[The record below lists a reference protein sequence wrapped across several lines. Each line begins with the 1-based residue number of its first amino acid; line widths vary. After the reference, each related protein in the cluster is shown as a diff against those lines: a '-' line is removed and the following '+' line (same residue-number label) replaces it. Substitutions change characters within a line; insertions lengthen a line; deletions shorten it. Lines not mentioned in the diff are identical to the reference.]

1 MKISGKTR
9 VCAIIGDPVEHSLSP
24 VMHNA
29 AFKELGLNLVY
40 VAFKVTK
47 NGLKEAI
54 SGARSL
60 GLLGLNVTMPHKNAV
75 MSYLDETD
83 STAEA
88 IGAVNTILNNQGKLI
103 GFNTDG
109 NGAMIALKEN
119 GIYTEEK
126 KMLLLGAG
134 GAAKAIAFQVAQ
146 EVEELVILN
155 RTLEKAERL
164 AELLCKSF
172 GKKVKGGT
180 LSAEVLEEELKT
192 TDILVNAT
200 SVGMHPDVNMSPV
213 PSDLLGRDLCV
224 MDIIYNPL
232 ETKLVKDAKSV
243 GANVVLGLEML
254 LYQGAVAFEIWTN
267 CPAPVEVMKK
277 AALDK
282 LAEQGVAIE
291 GKS

>member
-1 MKISGKTR
+1 MRISGKTR

-40 VAFKVTK
+40 VAFTVTR
-47 NGLKEAI
+47 NELKDAI

-60 GLLGLNVTMPHKNAV
+60 GMRGLNVTMPHKNAV

-83 STAEA
+83 STAKA
-88 IGAVNTILNNQGKLI
+88 IGAVNTILNEQGKLI

-109 NGAMIALKEN
+109 VGALRALKEN
-119 GIYTEEK
+119 GISPDGK
-126 KMLLLGAG
+126 KMLIVGAG
-134 GAAKAIAFQVAQ
+134 GAAKAIAFQAAQ

-155 RTLEKAERL
+155 RTSEKAEQL
-164 AELLCKSF
+164 AEVLRREF
-172 GKKVKGGT
+172 GKRVNGGA
-180 LSAEVLEEELKT
+180 LSAEVLKKELKT

-200 SVGMHPDVNMSPV
+200 SVGMHPDVNRSPV
-213 PSDLLGRDLCV
+213 PSDLLRRDLCV

-232 ETKLVKDAKSV
+232 ETKLVTDAKAV
-243 GANVVLGLEML
+243 GAKVVLGLEML

-267 CPAPVEVMKK
+267 CPAPVEVMKE
-277 AALDK
+277 AALNK
-282 LAEQGVAIE
+282 LAEQGVHC
-291 GKS
+291 

>member
-29 AFKELGLNLVY
+29 AFKELELNLVY
-40 VAFKVTK
+40 VAFKVTR
-47 NGLKEAI
+47 NELKDAI

-75 MSYLDETD
+75 ITYLDETD
-83 STAEA
+83 STAKA

-103 GFNTDG
+103 GYNTDG
-109 NGAMIALKEN
+109 NGAMRALKEN
-119 GIYTEEK
+119 GISPDGK
-126 KMLLLGAG
+126 KMLILGAG
-134 GAAKAIAFQVAQ
+134 GAAKAIAYQAAQ

-155 RTLEKAERL
+155 RTSEKAEKL
-164 AELLCKSF
+164 AELLRKKF
-172 GKKVKGGT
+172 GKKVKGGA
-180 LSAEVLEEELKT
+180 LSAEVLKKELKT
-192 TDILVNAT
+192 TDILINAT
-200 SVGMHPDVNMSPV
+200 SVGMHPDVNRSPV
-213 PSDLLGRDLCV
+213 PSDLLRSDLCV

-243 GANVVLGLEML
+243 GAKVVSGLEML
-254 LYQGAVAFEIWTN
+254 LYQGAVTFEIWTN

-277 AALDK
+277 AALNK
-282 LAEQGVAIE
+282 LTEQGVHY
-291 GKS
+291 